1 LPSRSS
7 LRCVFT
13 VKTAASFL
21 PTCAPSPRRGTSQPA
36 RRSCAPVPIL
46 HQSGPCVGLLARARS
61 ATGGRLARQWHMLWW
76 RHGARARPHTHDG
89 GEASRL
95 PAHALLPEAVA
106 SCDGPYL
113 LRCLEKLV
121 HTRMERTF
129 FRAGAA
135 WHREDGAEEELLSTS
150 ISSPS

>member
-1 LPSRSS
+1 

-21 PTCAPSPRRGTSQPA
+21 PTGAPSPRRGTSRPA

-46 HQSGPCVGLLARARS
+46 HRSGPCVGLLARARS
-61 ATGGRLARQWHMLWW
+61 ATGGRLARQRHVLRW
-76 RHGARARPHTHDG
+76 RHGAHAHPHTHNG

-95 PAHALLPEAVA
+95 PTHALQPAVVA
-106 SCDGPYL
+106 SCGGPSL

-129 FRAGAA
+129 FGAGAA
-135 WHREDGAEEELLSTS
+135 WQS
-150 ISSPS
+150 